1 MAANCVYRH
10 RIIGR
15 DTFVAMINSFINYQH
30 TYMCMLIIIRMIYI
44 LQKNEVLRT
53 SFEVGKVYTAIA

>member
-10 RIIGR
+10 RIIGQ
-15 DTFVAMINSFINYQH
+15 DPFVAMINIFINYQH

-44 LQKNEVLRT
+44 LQKNEIVRT
-53 SFEVGKVYTAIA
+53 TFEVGKVYTATA